1 MLWCNLLILWTNDL
15 RRAEVELGTSL
26 ALATLGWKDFSRRI
40 TVCIEIYLFLC
51 IFYIWVSHFTFFF
64 LFKKQ
69 STNICNFSIIGSF
82 YRILNL
88 ITDLT
93 KCLRCC
99 LFFIWN
105 LNFTYSQTF
114 ITFNL
119 FVFLSLISDYKMFRS
134 EWKKKLDILTFI
146 LMAKTSKWNFNII
159 AH

>member
-1 MLWCNLLILWTNDL
+1 MVQFIDTMNKWSPESRGRTRYKSGSGHRGLERFFRENNSLYWNLSIFMYILH
-15 RRAEVELGTSL
+15 LG
-26 ALATLGWKDFSRRI
+26 FS
-40 TVCIEIYLFLC
+40 
-51 IFYIWVSHFTFFF
+51 FYFFF
-64 LFKKQ
+64 FKKKQ

-119 FVFLSLISDYKMFRS
+119 FVFYHLYLIIKCLGLNG
-134 EWKKKLDILTFI
+134 KKIRYILTFI

-159 AH
+159 TH